1 MRPTGDVAQL
11 EINSLTGL
19 ARGREKVA
27 TLEPTNNLRISKLI
41 SSYFVNVYDGKP
53 LFSVFRRTEVV
64 VRILQTARNF
74 ELLKTKVESRSWWRH
89 TLETLYEAWK
99 LFLVLQHYSA
109 AIFIG
114 FWFDQSTKDNVF
126 PVLILF
132 SFFSPLLNYS
142 LNYFKVINVTKQKVN
157 RLEQTTKQKLNGNI
171 SAMATSNAIY

>member
-41 SSYFVNVYDGKP
+41 SSYFVNVDDGKP

-109 AIFIG
+109 AIFVG
-114 FWFDQSTKDNVF
+114 FSYRSINLQKIMYFQCLHYLVSSLPCLTIL
-126 PVLILF
+126 LI
-132 SFFSPLLNYS
+132 
-142 LNYFKVINVTKQKVN
+142 
-157 RLEQTTKQKLNGNI
+157 I
-171 SAMATSNAIY
+171 SK